1 MSRYS
6 LAFNHDCLTSPHT
19 LGSHVF
25 SLACLGNLT
34 VPPSPD
40 SEQKG
45 TPLTVDEVLDRM
57 KYALLDPQYVQL
69 TFVMVLFFILLLYI

>member
-1 MSRYS
+1 M
-6 LAFNHDCLTSPHT
+6 
-19 LGSHVF
+19 
-25 SLACLGNLT
+25 
-34 VPPSPD
+34 PPSPD

-69 TFVMVLFFILLLYI
+69 TFDMALFFILLLYI